1 MCVPIAILSSH
12 STPARPHCFFLHNQ
26 KLQTVLRGPPCSPL
40 AFISLMPI
48 VQCIKTSV
56 GGEVGSRV
64 GNSRIVYVHI
74 CEEISLPLQVWFDTT
89 IYALHAGGDGGVVVG
104 KNGCSHARNTRNINL
119 TILLTRPFPDG
130 IMNRCKKC
138 NTQTWGR
145 SGYQQQ
151 SPGTDIITTGRDAIE
166 RTIHFINPVVIR
178 DDTFSVRNL

>member
-1 MCVPIAILSSH
+1 MNWKDKDKFQNWIYSSLFHKCVPIAILSSH

-89 IYALHAGGDGGVVVG
+89 IYALHAGGDGCLIWQ
-104 KNGCSHARNTRNINL
+104 KWTFPCQEYMKHQSRHPPHASLSWWN
-119 TILLTRPFPDG
+119 
-130 IMNRCKKC
+130 
-138 NTQTWGR
+138 
-145 SGYQQQ
+145 YQ
-151 SPGTDIITTGRDAIE
+151 
-166 RTIHFINPVVIR
+166 
-178 DDTFSVRNL
+178 